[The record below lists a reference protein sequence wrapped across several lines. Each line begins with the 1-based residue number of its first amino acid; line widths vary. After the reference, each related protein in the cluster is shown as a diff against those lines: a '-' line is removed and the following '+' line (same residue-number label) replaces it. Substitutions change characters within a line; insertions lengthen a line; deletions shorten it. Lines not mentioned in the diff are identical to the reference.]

1 MLPWYA
7 VTLIL
12 IDQCSKPTIK
22 ISFLLFRH
30 GSRWLLAK
38 VHPGLLYL
46 LSKFLVYFIP
56 LLLFF
61 LFFCP
66 LDFILESNF
75 LVFFFFNF
83 IFLLLLL
90 FLLLYHLS
98 DGFVALFLLF
108 LILHFLGLLQESYHT
123 IHRLQR
129 SNTVMLSACL
139 VVL

>member
-1 MLPWYA
+1 VLPWYA
-7 VTLIL
+7 LTLIIHIIINYHL
-12 IDQCSKPTIK
+12 
-22 ISFLLFRH
+22 LLFRH

-38 VHPGLLYL
+38 VHPRLLYL
-46 LSKFLVYFIP
+46 LAKLLVYFVP

-61 LFFCP
+61 LFLCS
-66 LDFILESNF
+66 LDFIFESNF
-75 LVFFFFNF
+75 LLFF
-83 IFLLLLL
+83 IFYSILLLLLL

-98 DGFVALFLLF
+98 YGFVALFLLF

-123 IHRLQR
+123 IHWLQR